1 MSLQGE
7 GSITFWLDHPDADWQ
22 TNTRPYKFGP
32 MSSHGIEVTA
42 FKNPDFTVAILI
54 SGPLS
59 QTIMFH
65 GPMPKVLRPDGVFVA
80 ITWRHPVVTLYVG
93 PDKVDEFVLSE
104 THRATLPICITSP
117 TDTPSLDVVGDVLD
131 NFSHVFN
138 TVSGF
143 LDATDPQVCITTI
156 TDGLDLSKFS
166 VASSS
171 TGSWQAFLN
180 GTKSVFDFVRHR
192 FGDFLAVCSGYGDR
206 LAQAHVALKEAD
218 ARIQHEK
225 ANQEKL
231 ATIAKANEIAREIGS
246 HLTSHRQDIS
256 EEDKE
261 RLLNEHFYKPMQ
273 QLAST
278 IVTNELRIEFQ
289 NSSDDRVA

>member
-7 GSITFWLDHPDADWQ
+7 GSITFWLNHPDADWQ
-22 TNTRPYKFGP
+22 TNAKPYKFGP
-32 MSSHGIEVTA
+32 ISSHGIEVTA
-42 FKNPDFTVAILI
+42 FKNPDLTLAILI

-59 QTIMFH
+59 QTIMFR

-93 PDKVDEFVLSE
+93 PDKVDEFVLSD
-104 THRATLPICITSP
+104 THPATLPIRITSP
-117 TDTPSLDVVGDVLD
+117 TDTPSLDVVGEVLD
-131 NFSHVFN
+131 SFSHVFN

-171 TGSWQAFLN
+171 TGSWQALLN

-192 FGDFLAVCSGYGDR
+192 FGDFLAVCSGYADR

-218 ARIQHEK
+218 ARIQHER
-225 ANQEKL
+225 ANQERL
-231 ATIAKANEIAREIGS
+231 ATIAKANEIACEIGS
-246 HLTSHRQDIS
+246 HLASHRQDIS
-256 EEDKE
+256 EDDKE
-261 RLLNEHFYKPMQ
+261 RLLSEHFYKPMQ
-273 QLAST
+273 ELAST
-278 IVTNELRIEFQ
+278 IVTNELRIEFR
-289 NSSDDRVA
+289 NSTGDTLA

>member
-7 GSITFWLDHPDADWQ
+7 GSITFWLDHPETDWQ
-22 TNTRPYKFGP
+22 TNTKPYQFGP
-32 MSSHGIEVTA
+32 MSSHGIEVTS
-42 FKNPDFTVAILI
+42 FKNPDSTLAILI

-65 GPMPKVLRPDGVFVA
+65 GPMPKILRSDGVFVA

-93 PDKVDEFVLSE
+93 PEKVDELVLSE
-104 THRATLPICITSP
+104 TQRATLPVRITSP
-117 TDTPSLDVVGDVLD
+117 NDTPSRDVVYDVLD
-131 NFSHVFN
+131 NLSHVFN

-171 TGSWQAFLN
+171 TGSWQAILN
-180 GTKSVFDFVRHR
+180 GTKPVFDFVSQR

-206 LAQAHVALKEAD
+206 LAQAHVALKEAA

-231 ATIAKANEIAREIGS
+231 ATIAKANEIAREIAS
-246 HLTSHRQDIS
+246 HLASHRQDIT
-256 EEDKE
+256 EADKE
-261 RLLNEHFYKPMQ
+261 HLLNEHFYKPMQ

-278 IVTNELRIEFQ
+278 IVTNELKIELR
-289 NSSDDRVA
+289 NSSGDRLA